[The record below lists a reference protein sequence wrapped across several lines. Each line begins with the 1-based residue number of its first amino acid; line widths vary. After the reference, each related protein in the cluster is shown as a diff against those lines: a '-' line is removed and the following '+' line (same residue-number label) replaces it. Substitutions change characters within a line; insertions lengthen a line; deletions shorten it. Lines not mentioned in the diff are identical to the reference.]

1 MRWSGVEG
9 DGQEHMAWEWSKC
22 EHLWALLFLHT
33 YGRRV
38 CLLSNPCKDSQSVC
52 SISQIWQWG
61 ATDMCSLAHRV
72 FWFVGEELPP
82 LKSGKSH
89 IQFWSSN
96 FSCKIRN
103 SGNAGL
109 HLLKMTPKGICV
121 AAFRCKIQR
130 FNRPLLS
137 VYFLPGPYRHLSL
150 RPLISALPRMV
161 R

>member
-1 MRWSGVEG
+1 MGRSTWPESEASASIFEPCCSYTPMVGGFAFSPTPVKIANLSAPFLRFGSEG
-9 DGQEHMAWEWSKC
+9 PQTCVAWPTEC
-22 EHLWALLFLHT
+22 FDLW
-33 YGRRV
+33 
-38 CLLSNPCKDSQSVC
+38 
-52 SISQIWQWG
+52 
-61 ATDMCSLAHRV
+61 
-72 FWFVGEELPP
+72 GEELPP